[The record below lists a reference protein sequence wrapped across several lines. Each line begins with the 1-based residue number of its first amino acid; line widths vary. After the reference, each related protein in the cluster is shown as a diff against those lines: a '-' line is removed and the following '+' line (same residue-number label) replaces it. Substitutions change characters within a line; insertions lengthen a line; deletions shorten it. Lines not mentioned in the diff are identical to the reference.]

1 MKWRPLC
8 FFTLIEILFAY
19 ATSAQEAPRALPLE
33 KPKLTP
39 KVLVALPNYDE
50 ETSTRLQIFLDNNY
64 FAPGKIDGKMG
75 EFFRKALVCYKFA
88 HKLPLTGAIDSWLI
102 EQVPQAYTTYTIRPE
117 DLNLIGPAP
126 SRPSEQ
132 SKLKA
137 LRYGSLLEFVAE
149 RYHSAEEYIQKLNPG
164 KDWEHLNPGE
174 ELKVPNVIPFEIA
187 TLTEAFVPENPA
199 LAKRKVFILTK
210 ERVLEVYEGDQM
222 LFEFPITPG
231 STKLP
236 APKGEAILVPKDSK
250 LTSVADLRGKKV
262 ALNKGSNVHYLLVK
276 ALEKAGV
283 KYSEVEPVFLAPA
296 DARAAFERGAVD
308 AWVIWD
314 PFQAAAEAATGA
326 RTLADG
332 TGVVSNY
339 QFYFSSKKFLESDAR
354 IVDLVL
360 AELSAVDDWA
370 KGDIHAVANQLA
382 PAIGLPVG
390 VVEVAL
396 KRQSYGIKPVTDS
409 VIADQQR
416 VADTFFALG
425 LLPKQIKISDAARRP
440 GT

>member
-1 MKWRPLC
+1 MRWLKRVIAVAVLSMTTALAGVGASYGQDKVVRIGFQKYGKLVLLKSKGTLEDKLKAAGYKVVWTEFPSGPPL
-8 FFTLIEILFAY
+8 L
-19 ATSAQEAPRALPLE
+19 EALN
-33 KPKLTP
+33 
-39 KVLVALPNYDE
+39 V
-50 ETSTRLQIFLDNNY
+50 
-64 FAPGKIDGKMG
+64 
-75 EFFRKALVCYKFA
+75 
-88 HKLPLTGAIDSWLI
+88 GAIDFGNTGEAPPI
-102 EQVPQAYTTYTIRPE
+102 FAQAA
-117 DLNLIGPAP
+117 GAP
-126 SRPSEQ
+126 IQ
-132 SKLKA
+132 
-137 LRYGSLLEFVAE
+137 YVA
-149 RYHSAEEYIQKLNPG
+149 
-164 KDWEHLNPGE
+164 
-174 ELKVPNVIPFEIA
+174 
-187 TLTEAFVPENPA
+187 
-199 LAKRKVFILTK
+199 
-210 ERVLEVYEGDQM
+210 YE
-222 LFEFPITPG
+222 P
-231 STKLP
+231 P

-250 LTSVADLRGKKV
+250 LTSVADLKGRKV

-326 RTLADG
+326 RVLADG

-339 QFYFSSKKFLESDAR
+339 QFYFSSKKFLQSDPE

-360 AELSAVDDWA
+360 AQLSEVDDWA
-370 KGDIHAVANQLA
+370 KGDIHAVAEQLA
-382 PAIGLPVG
+382 PAIGLPVA

-396 KRQSYGIKPVTDS
+396 KRQSYGIKPITDS

-425 LLPKQIKISDAARRP
+425 LLPKAIRISDAARRP

>member
-1 MKWRPLC
+1 MRWFKRAVAIAVLSMSTALAGVGASYGQDKVVRIGFQKYGKLVLLKSKGTLEEKLKTAGYKVVWTEFPSGPPL
-8 FFTLIEILFAY
+8 L
-19 ATSAQEAPRALPLE
+19 EALN
-33 KPKLTP
+33 
-39 KVLVALPNYDE
+39 V
-50 ETSTRLQIFLDNNY
+50 
-64 FAPGKIDGKMG
+64 
-75 EFFRKALVCYKFA
+75 
-88 HKLPLTGAIDSWLI
+88 GAIDFGNTGEAPPI
-102 EQVPQAYTTYTIRPE
+102 FAQAAGAPIQYVAHEP
-117 DLNLIGPAP
+117 PAP
-126 SRPSEQ
+126 Q
-132 SKLKA
+132 
-137 LRYGSLLEFVAE
+137 
-149 RYHSAEEYIQKLNPG
+149 
-164 KDWEHLNPGE
+164 
-174 ELKVPNVIPFEIA
+174 
-187 TLTEAFVPENPA
+187 
-199 LAKRKVFILTK
+199 
-210 ERVLEVYEGDQM
+210 
-222 LFEFPITPG
+222 
-231 STKLP
+231 
-236 APKGEAILVPKDSK
+236 GEAILVPKDSK
-250 LTSVADLRGKKV
+250 LTSVAELRGKKV

-339 QFYFSSKKFLESDAR
+339 QFYFSSKKFLLSDSG

-360 AELSAVDDWA
+360 AELREVDDWA

-382 PAIGLPVG
+382 PAIGLPVD

-396 KRQSYGIKPVTDS
+396 KRQSYGIKPITDS
-409 VIADQQR
+409 VIADQQQ